1 MQAAGM
7 LAKGGER
14 RGQEALRRCKEQF
27 HAEMYEERVSGLTG
41 RVCAHQSAAML
52 LWHSQSCVRCV
63 ADARENKRVGNMPKH
78 VCFIVGVVAVM
89 VALAARPAKAADDI
103 ESKAQACAACHGE
116 NGVPTSAVTP
126 IIWGQ
131 QSYYLYKDLHDYH
144 SGALDNP
151 VMSPLAKGFTLAQ
164 LRQLADYFAA
174 KTWPAKASPG
184 AVAAP
189 DGMTNCRA
197 CHGENY
203 EGGAPAPR
211 LAGQSY
217 EYLLAAMNSFANGER
232 TNNLDMPGFMKA
244 LTESQRD
251 AIAHYLAGL

>member
-1 MQAAGM
+1 M
-7 LAKGGER
+7 L
-14 RGQEALRRCKEQF
+14 
-27 HAEMYEERVSGLTG
+27 
-41 RVCAHQSAAML
+41 
-52 LWHSQSCVRCV
+52 
-63 ADARENKRVGNMPKH
+63 KH
-78 VCFIVGVVAVM
+78 VCFIVGVLAVI
-89 VALAARPAKAADDI
+89 VALTARPVNAADDI

-174 KTWPAKASPG
+174 KTWPAKTSPAKATPG
-184 AVAAP
+184 AAAAP

-203 EGGAPAPR
+203 QGGAPAPR